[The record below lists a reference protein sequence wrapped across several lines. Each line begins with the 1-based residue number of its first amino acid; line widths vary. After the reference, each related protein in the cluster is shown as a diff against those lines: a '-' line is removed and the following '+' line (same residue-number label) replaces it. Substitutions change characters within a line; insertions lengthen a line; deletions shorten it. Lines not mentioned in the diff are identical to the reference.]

1 MKQKMIL
8 TLVATIA
15 ILGVS
20 TTTVLQNAEAE
31 SLIPSWIKN
40 NAAWW
45 AEDTIDDETFLQG
58 IEYLVENNIIN
69 VSSESKIADVDS
81 ITIGFI
87 PVEKADELTPKA
99 ESLEKFLESEL
110 GIDVKIVVPTNY
122 ETIIEGMRFG
132 HIDAA
137 FMDTGPAWITHERTG
152 AEAVLAELVKGKV
165 NYQATVWT
173 LAENDSITSLEDTVG
188 KRVAFTSIT
197 GSSGFVRPMGTLVT
211 AGHIDAAFMDT
222 GPAWITHERTGAEAV
237 LAELVKGKVNYQAT
251 VWTLAENDSITSLED
266 TVGKKVAFTSIT
278 GSSGFVRPMGTL
290 VTAGHIDIQGDD
302 IVALEMALANNF
314 KSYTFA
320 GGYKAAL
327 NLLLN
332 GDVDVAFG
340 SDIAPKKYLDLE
352 DQAKL
357 RPVTTIGPVPSHVFM
372 VSSSMSEST
381 KDNLVDALIELNY
394 DEHNS
399 ILTNLYG
406 AEALVPTTTTMHI
419 GEFGTF
425 IDVLTGLDQKILD
438 KYDKSK

>member
-15 ILGVS
+15 ILGIS
-20 TTTVLQNAEAE
+20 TTTVFQNAEAE

-45 AEDTIDDETFLQG
+45 AEDTIDDATFLKG

-69 VSSESKIADVDS
+69 VSSESNISDVDS

-87 PVEKADELTPKA
+87 PVEKADELTSKA
-99 ESLEKFLESEL
+99 EVLEKFLESEM
-110 GIDVKIVVPTNY
+110 GIDVEIIVPTNY

-152 AEAVLAELVKGKV
+152 AEVVLAELVKGKV

-173 LAENDSITSLEDTVG
+173 LADNDSINTLEDTVG
-188 KRVAFTSIT
+188 KRVAFTSMT

-211 AGHIDAAFMDT
+211 EGHIT
-222 GPAWITHERTGAEAV
+222 
-237 LAELVKGKVNYQAT
+237 
-251 VWTLAENDSITSLED
+251 
-266 TVGKKVAFTSIT
+266 
-278 GSSGFVRPMGTL
+278 
-290 VTAGHIDIQGDD
+290 IQGDD
-302 IVALEMALANNF
+302 IVALQQALANNF
-314 KSYTFA
+314 ESYTFA
-320 GGYKAAL
+320 GGYKTAL

-340 SDIAPKKYLDLE
+340 SDIAPKKYLELE
-352 DQAKL
+352 DQTKL

-372 VSSSMSEST
+372 VSSDMSESI
-381 KDNLVDALIELNY
+381 KDNLVDALIKLNY
-394 DEHNS
+394 DDNNS

>member
-1 MKQKMIL
+1 MNQKIIL
-8 TLVATIA
+8 TLVAVFALIGISTLVAAFVIVDSPA
-15 ILGVS
+15 TEFQNDNIDSISNVDS
-20 TTTVLQNAEAE
+20 TTSE
-31 SLIPSWIKN
+31 
-40 NAAWW
+40 
-45 AEDTIDDETFLQG
+45 
-58 IEYLVENNIIN
+58 IN
-69 VSSESKIADVDS
+69 SKIIDVDS

-99 ESLEKFLESEL
+99 EVLEKFLESEL

-137 FMDTGPAWITHERTG
+137 FMDTGPAWITHQRTG
-152 AEAVLAELVKGKV
+152 AEAVLAEIVEGKV

-173 LAENDSITSLEDTVG
+173 LAENDSINTLEDTVG

-211 AGHIDAAFMDT
+211 EG
-222 GPAWITHERTGAEAV
+222 
-237 LAELVKGKVNYQAT
+237 Y
-251 VWTLAENDSITSLED
+251 
-266 TVGKKVAFTSIT
+266 
-278 GSSGFVRPMGTL
+278 
-290 VTAGHIDIQGDD
+290 IDIEGDD
-302 IVALEMALANNF
+302 IVALEQALANNF
-314 KSYTFA
+314 ESYTFA

-340 SDIAPKKYLDLE
+340 SDIAPQKYLDLE
-352 DQAKL
+352 DQLKL
-357 RPVTTIGPVPSHVFM
+357 RPVVTIGPVPSHVFM
-372 VSSSMSEST
+372 VSSSMSDST
-381 KDNLVDALIELNY
+381 KDNLVSALIKLNY
-394 DEHNS
+394 DENNF
-399 ILTNLYG
+399 ILTDLYG

-438 KYDKSK
+438 NGNKSK